1 VVVPAAPEKNGASRV
16 SQPPAGPA
24 DLSKE
29 YVSAGHVADW
39 PGSTLRTLPHPIDQ
53 LSRDLGADIYA
64 RMMKD
69 PQVDAC
75 VTLLKAAILEDG
87 VQFTSPIEDQEE
99 DGYELAQEIRLEAEM
114 MFKDLTTPFPDV
126 MWDLAS
132 AIAYGNRVAEQVYEL
147 RTAHT
152 KGKKFL
158 QLAALKPK
166 PIRQTAF
173 VVDKFLNVVGLTSA
187 MGPGLTASNLN
198 PNAKEILPRSKFIFW
213 TNHPEDSDPRG
224 TSVLNSAYTAWWR
237 KYQIIPEYMRFLAQF
252 AGPALIGYAPEGAV
266 ATPQVDPLGN
276 PLLDEATGLPIPAKT
291 PEEAVLEALLL
302 FRASA
307 ALALPFSSKVDLIQS
322 KGNGE
327 AFMAA
332 IMGTNMEI
340 TKAILTQEL
349 ATEQSQNQARAASQ
363 VHQDVLGTII
373 RQGKASVG
381 RMLVQQILK
390 QWISFNWGEDK
401 VKLCPDITL
410 GSVEKQDKPDTIRA
424 IATLFS
430 SGYLHPTQLPAT
442 DQMLGLPVRDL
453 TGDPVPM
460 MPGQQRGPLNPLPG
474 TGQDGSPPDQKPA
487 DKGNPTP
494 PPTSTKPRQG
504 GKPDA
509 KPTK

>member
-1 VVVPAAPEKNGASRV
+1 MVVPAAPEKNGASKV
-16 SQPPAGPA
+16 KQPPAGPA

-29 YVSAGHVADW
+29 YVSAGYVADW
-39 PGSTLRTLPHPIDQ
+39 PGAVLRTLPHPIDQ

-87 VQFTSPIEDQEE
+87 IQFSSPIEDQEE
-99 DGYELAQEIRLEAEM
+99 DGYELAQEIRTEAEQ

-126 MWDLAS
+126 MWDMAS
-132 AIAYGNRVAEQVYEL
+132 AIAYGNRVAEQIFEL
-147 RTAHT
+147 RTAYT
-152 KGKKFL
+152 ADKKFL
-158 QLAALKPK
+158 QLAALKVK
-166 PIRQTAF
+166 PVRQTAY
-173 VVDKFLNVVGLTSA
+173 VVDRFLNVVGLTA
-187 MGPGLTASNLN
+187 AGGPGMTARNLN
-198 PNAKEILPRSKFIFW
+198 PERDEILPRAKFLYW

-224 TSVLNSAYTAWWR
+224 TSVLMSAYTAWWR

-266 ATPQVDPLGN
+266 ATPQIDSLGN
-276 PLLDEATGLPIPAKT
+276 PILDPTTGNPVPAVT
-291 PEEAVLEALLL
+291 PEQAVLQALLL

-307 ALALPFSSKVDLIQS
+307 ALALPYSSKVDLIQS

-332 IMGTNMEI
+332 MAGANQEI
-340 TKAILTQEL
+340 TKSILTQEL
-349 ATEQSQNQARAASQ
+349 ATEQSQNMARAASQ

-381 RMLVQQILK
+381 RMLAEQILK
-390 QWISFNWGEDK
+390 QWIAFNWGQDK
-401 VKLCPDITL
+401 VKFCPDITL

-442 DQMLGLPVRDL
+442 DRMLGLPVRDL
-453 TGDPVPM
+453 TGDPTPL
-460 MPGQQRGPLNPLPG
+460 MPGQQKGPLNPLPG
-474 TGQDGSPPDQKPA
+474 TGQDGSPPQDKPA
-487 DKGNPTP
+487 DKGNPSP

-504 GKPDA
+504 GKPNAPA
-509 KPTK
+509 K